1 MGFGVLSAYKLSRLD
16 WLYLLQDR
24 IEVLYV
30 FTVPS
35 RSLSPGFCW
44 QTLTIERDRDLINF

>member
-1 MGFGVLSAYKLSRLD
+1 
-16 WLYLLQDR
+16 
-24 IEVLYV
+24 VLYV
-30 FTVPS
+30 FPVPS